1 MQPITAC
8 IIQMDSSEKLL
19 IIIKT
24 ARVMLVMDQKNSYF
38 RDLAI
43 RVIRVLII
51 RMLVEVCTVEVTQM
65 RSSLL

>member
-1 MQPITAC
+1 
-8 IIQMDSSEKLL
+8 MDSSEKLL